1 MLAGATTR
9 DAEAQFAPPSGAQPA
24 LLPSGTVRK
33 ANDFENDATQ
43 LPARMLPLAIR
54 EGARL
59 LAAAVATLSAYAALR
74 MSGETLLNAQVAYA
88 LPYILIP
95 VASLIGLHLFGAFQV
110 SLNRP
115 VAEQLRSAVLGAL
128 VPNALLT
135 GAVYLLN
142 DRQSHDIRDVAFG
155 AAAAAVG
162 IITVLAAVMTVTRL
176 LARSGRLSENI
187 VIVGA
192 TENARRLILR
202 NSESH
207 ELNIVGVFD
216 DRLSRAPEDIAG
228 VKVLGRLDGLL
239 TWDRLPDIDRIVVTV
254 TSDARS
260 RVRTLIDKLRI
271 LPHRIVLLLDLDGFD
286 PETASLSQIAHS
298 PAAYVSGAPRDV
310 RRALTKRA
318 SDIVFALLLAI
329 VFSPILLAVA
339 IAVKLDSPG
348 PVFFRQKRH
357 GFNNQ
362 LIRVWKFR
370 SMKTDAAAEERMA
383 EQATADDPRVTRV
396 GRIIRRTSL
405 DELPQLLNVLTGEMS
420 LVGPRPHAVG
430 MTTETIQVH
439 DIVGDYAHR
448 HRVKPGITG
457 WAQVNGSRG
466 PVHTREEVRER
477 IRLDLEYVNRSS
489 VWFDIYIMLK
499 TAPCL
504 FGDRTR
510 SR

>member
-1 MLAGATTR
+1 
-9 DAEAQFAPPSGAQPA
+9 
-24 LLPSGTVRK
+24 
-33 ANDFENDATQ
+33 
-43 LPARMLPLAIR
+43 
-54 EGARL
+54 
-59 LAAAVATLSAYAALR
+59 
-74 MSGETLLNAQVAYA
+74 
-88 LPYILIP
+88 
-95 VASLIGLHLFGAFQV
+95 
-110 SLNRP
+110 
-115 VAEQLRSAVLGAL
+115 
-128 VPNALLT
+128 
-135 GAVYLLN
+135 
-142 DRQSHDIRDVAFG
+142 
-155 AAAAAVG
+155 
-162 IITVLAAVMTVTRL
+162 
-176 LARSGRLSENI
+176 
-187 VIVGA
+187 
-192 TENARRLILR
+192 
-202 NSESH
+202 
-207 ELNIVGVFD
+207 
-216 DRLSRAPEDIAG
+216 
-228 VKVLGRLDGLL
+228 
-239 TWDRLPDIDRIVVTV
+239 
-254 TSDARS
+254 
-260 RVRTLIDKLRI
+260 
-271 LPHRIVLLLDLDGFD
+271 
-286 PETASLSQIAHS
+286 
-298 PAAYVSGAPRDV
+298 
-310 RRALTKRA
+310 
-318 SDIVFALLLAI
+318 I

-489 VWFDIYIMLK
+489 FWFDIYIMLK